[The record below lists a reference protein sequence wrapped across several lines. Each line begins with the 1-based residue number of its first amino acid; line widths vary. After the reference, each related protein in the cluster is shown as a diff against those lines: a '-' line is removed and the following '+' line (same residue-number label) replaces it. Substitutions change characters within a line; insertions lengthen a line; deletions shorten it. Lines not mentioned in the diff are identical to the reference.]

1 MDQAISPSESAS
13 GDSPVQ
19 SNRPVQHVSMRKMLL
34 RLGVLLG
41 GGLLLVI
48 IGLPTIV
55 ATTGLHSS
63 ILDRVAEG
71 RELSVSAESATLA
84 WFAPVTLRNT
94 DVKRDDESWQ
104 VSAESFST
112 EKTLLQFLLSPAEIG
127 TLNLDRP
134 TVIVKPIKHDE
145 SDDNI
150 ELPKSKTL
158 YPELRT
164 VVRDGTVEVR
174 GSVGLEPVISVDGI
188 SFVGRTDVEND
199 TSLLIVEP
207 VKLLDRRELTPELC
221 DQGLQLIAPI
231 LSDSA
236 TVTGRLSL
244 ELDEFRIPIGTV
256 TQEERIELTRI
267 SGRMS
272 LHRVETGLKN
282 PLLAE
287 IASVLAAVSGGRF
300 AVVRASEETEVR
312 FQVEGGRV
320 HHEGLTLLIPELASD
335 LTIRTSGW
343 VDLEENIDVQIL
355 VGISGLASSRI
366 EILSSLMQAPL
377 EIRMTGTLKHPKISL
392 PAGRNMLEQL
402 AGRLGGLT
410 GLDVSTS
417 SDTDRNLPGAI
428 SDLVG
433 GLVGDQKG
441 DPDPKKTARGI
452 FDLIDV
458 IRDKTDGQK

>member
-1 MDQAISPSESAS
+1 MDQEISPSERAS
-13 GDSPVQ
+13 GDSPAQ
-19 SNRPVQHVSMRKMLL
+19 TDRPVQHVSMRKMLL

-41 GGLLLVI
+41 GGLLLVM
-48 IGLPTIV
+48 IGLPTII

-94 DVKRDDESWQ
+94 DAKRDDESWQ
-104 VSAESFST
+104 VLAESFST

-134 TVIVKPIKHDE
+134 TVIVKPIKRDE
-145 SDDNI
+145 SDDNTDV
-150 ELPKSKTL
+150 PKSKTV

-174 GSVGLEPVISVDGI
+174 GSAGLEPVISVDGI
-188 SFVGRTDVEND
+188 SFVGRTEVENE

-207 VKLLDRRELTPELC
+207 IKLFDRRELTPELC

-244 ELDEFRIPIGTV
+244 ELDDFQIPIGTV
-256 TQEERIELTRI
+256 TQEERVELTRI

-287 IASVLAAVSGGRF
+287 IASVLSAVSGGRF

-312 FQVEGGRV
+312 FQVEDGRV
-320 HHEGLTLLIPELASD
+320 YHEGLTLLIPELASD

-355 VGISGLASSRI
+355 IGISGLASSRI
-366 EILSSLMQAPL
+366 EVLSSLMQAPL

-392 PAGRNMLEQL
+392 PAGRNMLDQL

-410 GLDVSTS
+410 GLDVGTS
-417 SDTDRNLPGAI
+417 SDTERNLPGAI

-433 GLVGDQKG
+433 SLVGDEKG
-441 DPDPKKTARGI
+441 NPDAKKTARGI
-452 FDLIDV
+452 FDLIDA
-458 IRDKTDGQK
+458 IRDKPDGQR